1 MYLNDSWAR
10 DEIFSSLFRCVRS
23 TSHVIAPCAR
33 NVELYSR
40 SALLLSLK
48 MKNLRAGCVSVLA
61 LVSLCFAQRAPSIT
75 YISEDQVVDVG
86 GTVEL
91 SCSVQYGT
99 EFSVIWLKQ
108 GSRSNE
114 HIFLST
120 GTSLVVKESR
130 FALLYDGASATYIV
144 LIKDVQETD
153 AGTYQ
158 CEVVLSVNN
167 KITAETRLLV
177 RQPPVIT
184 DNSTQSIVT
193 TAGEPI
199 TLECYA
205 TGFPTPKIVWR
216 RENNAILPTG
226 ECDHQSSGFEVNL
239 HVFAVISSFVPV
251 LCVLSV

>member
-1 MYLNDSWAR
+1 MSAR
-10 DEIFSSLFRCVRS
+10 RYFSLLFRCGRS
-23 TSHVIAPCAR
+23 PSHAIAPCAR
-33 NVELYSR
+33 HIELYSR
-40 SALLLSLK
+40 SVLLLSLK

-61 LVSLCFAQRAPSIT
+61 FVSLCCAQRSPSIT

-99 EFSVIWLKQ
+99 EFSVNWLKQ
-108 GSRSNE
+108 RSKSNE

-144 LIKDVQETD
+144 LIKDVQDTD
-153 AGTYQ
+153 TGTYQ

-167 KITAETRLLV
+167 KITAETHLSV
-177 RQPPVIT
+177 RRPPVIT
-184 DNSTQSIVT
+184 DNSTQAIVT
-193 TAGEPI
+193 TAGEPVMM
-199 TLECYA
+199 ECYA
-205 TGFPTPKIVWR
+205 TGWPVPKIVWR

-226 ECDHQSSGFEVNL
+226 ECGQGSGLGVNHINHPSSVCSIGE
-239 HVFAVISSFVPV
+239 ASFI
-251 LCVLSV
+251 